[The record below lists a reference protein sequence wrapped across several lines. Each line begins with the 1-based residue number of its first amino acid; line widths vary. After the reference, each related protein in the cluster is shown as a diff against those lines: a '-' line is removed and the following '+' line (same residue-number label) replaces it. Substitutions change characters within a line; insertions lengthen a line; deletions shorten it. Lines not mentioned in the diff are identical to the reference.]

1 MHAVL
6 VNVTIA
12 DRAAATDE
20 LNQRVVPM
28 ASGMPGFVAGYWVA
42 LPDSKGLAVIT
53 FDSEASAQAL
63 ADQVGSAPRSAV
75 TIDEVRVGEVVA
87 HA

>member
-1 MHAVL
+1 MHAAV
-6 VNVTIA
+6 VNVTIS
-12 DRAAATDE
+12 DQGAAAEE
-20 LNQRVVPM
+20 LKERVVPM

-42 LPDSKGLAVIT
+42 LPDSKGMSVVV

-63 ADQVGSAPRSAV
+63 KDQVAAAPRRAV
-75 TIDEVRVGEVVA
+75 TIDEVRVGEVIA